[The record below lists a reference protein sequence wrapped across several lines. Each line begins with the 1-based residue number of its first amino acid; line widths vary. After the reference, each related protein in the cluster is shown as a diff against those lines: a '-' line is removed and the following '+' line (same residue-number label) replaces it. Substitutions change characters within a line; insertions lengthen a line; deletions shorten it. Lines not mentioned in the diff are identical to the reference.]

1 MTGPQA
7 RPRLGIRPLPGL
19 LLAAVLVACAGP
31 ATPSPSASGTA
42 VTASPSA
49 DASQGPIGEV
59 IAAPGSDSS
68 VYAPNPGA
76 LVVAIDAGHGGCLDW
91 GVPDPRQR
99 GVPYSEKSM
108 TLAIAQQLQAML
120 EAQGVTVVMTR
131 DDDVALAG
139 DDYPD
144 LGCHGPPWRDVNGDG
159 ESGFDP
165 EGAIR
170 TRDELQARLDLA
182 NLVRADAL
190 VSIHINSLTENGVVF
205 DIAATETFYT
215 DETPWGDGVTA
226 PLAQAI
232 QDGVVDELDG
242 VADYDRQ
249 DRGIQAHNLFIV
261 APPLLETTPERPDPR
276 KQPTRGALMPSV
288 LTEVGS
294 ITHRAEQDLLA
305 STSGQRAAAQGIF
318 AALQGMLAN
327 RALGVAYQVPA
338 LEPMPGTLP
347 VAQAGDGPILWAPRR
362 ARRPADHPAHQHRER
377 SVAGGR
383 HPGGW
388 LGRER
393 RAVPARAAGGPR
405 AAAGPGVAGARTRR
419 IGRRG
424 GQRAGSRIGCA
435 RPGLDHAGR
444 WRHGLDRHGDSGPAG
459 GRRRLDRLTLAQG
472 GCYHRGCQISN
483 RQLSPARGLERDQA
497 MPSNNAGERL
507 YCLIRGSGAG

>member
-1 MTGPQA
+1 MTGPHA
-7 RPRLGIRPLPGL
+7 RPRHRSRLPLAWL
-19 LLAAVLVACAGP
+19 LPLVLVACGGP
-31 ATPSPSASGTA
+31 PTPSPSASGTA
-42 VTASPSA
+42 PAASPSA
-49 DASQGPIGEV
+49 DASQGPIGQV
-59 IAAPGSDSS
+59 VAAPGSDST
-68 VYAPNPGA
+68 VYQPNPGA

-99 GVPYSEKSM
+99 GVRYSEKAM
-108 TLAIAQQLQAML
+108 TLAIAQQLQSML

-165 EGAIR
+165 EGAVR

-182 NLVRADAL
+182 NLVRADVL

-215 DETPWGDGVTA
+215 DETPWGVDVTA

-232 QDGVVDELDG
+232 QDGVVTEMDR

-261 APPLLETTPERPDPR
+261 APPLLETTPDRPDPR

-305 STSGQRAAAQGIF
+305 SETGQRAAAQGIF
-318 AALQGMLAN
+318 DALQGQFAN
-327 RALGVAYQVPA
+327 RALGAAYQVPS

-347 VAQAGDGPILWAPRR
+347 AVEAGDGPMFWAP
-362 ARRPADHPAHQHRER
+362 PAP
-377 SVAGGR
+377 
-383 HPGGW
+383 
-388 LGRER
+388 
-393 RAVPARAAGGPR
+393 
-405 AAAGPGVAGARTRR
+405 AGPLEITLTNTGTE
-419 IGRRG
+419 
-424 GQRAGSRIGCA
+424 SW
-435 RPGLDHAGR
+435 P
-444 WRHGLDRHGDSGPAG
+444 SG
-459 GRRRLDRLTLAQG
+459 LTLAG
-472 GCYHRGCQISN
+472 GWEASDQPYLRVPPESLEPLLDEALPALGPGESVDVAVTVPGTGSEVRGVAWITLADGDRAWTEMGIPPLQVAI
-483 RQLSPARGLERDQA
+483 G
-497 MPSNNAGERL
+497 G
-507 YCLIRGSGAG
+507 